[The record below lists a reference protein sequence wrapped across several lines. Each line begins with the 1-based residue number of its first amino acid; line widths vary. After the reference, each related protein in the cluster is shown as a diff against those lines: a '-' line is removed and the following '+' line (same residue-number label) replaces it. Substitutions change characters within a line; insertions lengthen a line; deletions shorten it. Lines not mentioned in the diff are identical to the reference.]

1 MRIRKNLPASFGAL
15 ALALAIPAAVLPS
28 QAQAGE
34 ADDAVLAEV
43 NFARTHP
50 QDYARRLMLQPVS
63 DWERALGPDAR
74 SADPGAFAEAVDFL
88 MRQTPL
94 PPLSRDESLEAAA
107 LEHVEV
113 QGPVGEIGHDGRD
126 GERFDARLRRHGL
139 QAQVAAENIAYGPST
154 PSDVVRE
161 LIIDSGVASRGHR
174 RNIFHA
180 DLTVAGVAC
189 GPHREYAAMCVMD
202 FAGPRPEAAPLE
214 AQGWRQAELAAPAF
228 DRPRDLLARLLGWL

>member
-1 MRIRKNLPASFGAL
+1 MRIGKTLPAWLTAL
-15 ALALAIPAAVLPS
+15 ALGLAVPAMAW
-28 QAQAGE
+28 AGQ

-50 QDYARRLMLQPVS
+50 QDYARRLLLQPVS

-74 SADPGAFAEAVDFL
+74 AADPGAFAEAIDFL

-94 PPLSRDESLEAAA
+94 PPLSRDEILDAAA
-107 LEHVEV
+107 LEHVEA
-113 QGPVGEIGHDGRD
+113 QGPAGEIGHNGED

-139 QAQVAAENIAYGPST
+139 QARIAAENIAYGPST

-174 RNIFHA
+174 RNIFHPQLA
-180 DLTVAGVAC
+180 AAGVAC
-189 GPHREYAAMCVMD
+189 GPHRDYAVMCVMD
-202 FAGPRPEAAPLE
+202 FAGPQPQPQRLDAPTLD
-214 AQGWRQAELAAPAF
+214 ADGWRQAALAAPASV
-228 DRPRDLLARLLGWL
+228 RPHGMLARLLGWL